1 MPLGVLAAAVIALL
15 LYRRN
20 KKKQVS
26 QEGKSDPSISAT
38 DVFEKDNDV
47 AAPDNSG
54 VYEMNG
60 KRSPA
65 PLPELEG

>member
-1 MPLGVLAAAVIALL
+1 MPLGVLALAVIALP

-26 QEGKSDPSISAT
+26 QAGKPDLSGSAA
-38 DVFEKDNDV
+38 DVFEKNNDV

-54 VYEMNG
+54 LYEMDG
-60 KRSPA
+60 KRSPV
-65 PLPELEG
+65 PTPELEG